1 MSSSRDCVS
10 PEDHPE
16 PDGSQDELIFDLSL
30 KKGKKSFQKN
40 DSNDDVE
47 ATSPAKEEFSELMNE
62 SNKAK
67 KSTNKDTESR
77 KNEMTPA
84 DDATINEEDFLSELK
99 KKKKKKKAVEEA
111 AAATTED
118 AEIQEVDDGLEE
130 LTLGKK
136 KKSIKKPG
144 ELPESDEIE
153 EKPTYTSLDYIEGEE
168 PWLSSNRD
176 YTYQE
181 LLHRV
186 FRALHQNNPELAGEK
201 KKYTIAPPQVF
212 REGKKTIFFNI
223 TDICR
228 RMHRQPE
235 HLIQFIFA
243 ELGTSGSVDGSQRLV
258 IKGRYQSRQLENLL
272 RKYIV
277 EYVACKTCKSLD
289 TILTKENRLFFQQC
303 EACGS
308 TRSVATIKTGFKA
321 QTERRAAQRAAAT
334 V

>member
-1 MSSSRDCVS
+1 MLKIS
-10 PEDHPE
+10 
-16 PDGSQDELIFDLSL
+16 DE
-30 KKGKKSFQKN
+30 K
-40 DSNDDVE
+40 
-47 ATSPAKEEFSELMNE
+47 ATSAGEE
-62 SNKAK
+62 
-67 KSTNKDTESR
+67 
-77 KNEMTPA
+77 
-84 DDATINEEDFLSELK
+84 
-99 KKKKKKKAVEEA
+99 
-111 AAATTED
+111 
-118 AEIQEVDDGLEE
+118 EISQ
-130 LTLGKK
+130 
-136 KKSIKKPG
+136 
-144 ELPESDEIE
+144 
-153 EKPTYTSLDYIEGEE
+153 TSLDYIEGEE

-176 YTYQE
+176 YTYLE

-186 FRALHQNNPELAGEK
+186 FKALYQNNPELAGEK

-212 REGKKTIFFNI
+212 REGKKTIFVNL
-223 TDICR
+223 TDICK

-258 IKGRYQSRQLENLL
+258 IKGRYQSRQVENLI

-321 QTERRAAQRAAAT
+321 QTERRAAQRAAAA

>member
-1 MSSSRDCVS
+1 MSCNPDTLSHDL
-10 PEDHPE
+10 HE
-16 PDGSQDELIFDLSL
+16 PDGSQDELIFDLSI
-30 KKGKKSFQKN
+30 KKTKESKKDIDTTANVK
-40 DSNDDVE
+40 E
-47 ATSPAKEEFSELMNE
+47 TSLEWIDEL
-62 SNKAK
+62 NKTK
-67 KSTNKDTESR
+67 KSTNKEVEFQKKEET
-77 KNEMTPA
+77 TLA
-84 DDATINEEDFLSELK
+84 DDTTINEEDFLSELK
-99 KKKKKKKAVEEA
+99 KKKKKKKAVEETA
-111 AAATTED
+111 VTVTED
-118 AEIQEVDDGLEE
+118 TGVQEVEEGLEE

-144 ELPESDEIE
+144 ELLEPDERTVSE
-153 EKPTYTSLDYIEGEE
+153 EITCTSLDYIEGEE

-186 FRALHQNNPELAGEK
+186 FRALRQNNPELAGEK

-212 REGKKTIFFNI
+212 REGKKTIFINL
-223 TDICR
+223 TDICK

-235 HLIQFIFA
+235 HLIQFIFS

-258 IKGRYQSRQLENLL
+258 IKGRYQSRQIENLL
-272 RKYIV
+272 RKYII